1 MLQYTSWQNKLD
13 ALQNKIDKN
22 TEMVPNGIFM
32 LGLWYV
38 SWTSLATA
46 RVLYLVI
53 HKKIMNLSLL
63 SYKAAYWLTWDKC

>member
-38 SWTSLATA
+38 SWTYLATA

-53 HKKIMNLSLL
+53 HKKIMNLS
-63 SYKAAYWLTWDKC
+63 